1 MKSRY
6 VVAALLA
13 ACGSDPP
20 TPSVIPADYATTF
33 TKVRPCLPSIEH
45 GPRNVVVFASPDAV
59 TTYQTL
65 TGDYPDGAM
74 LVKEE
79 YASSD
84 QSCAGSILR
93 WTASQKL
100 AAGSSTATLDWHWQ
114 ELDAHKAVKTDDDQ
128 SCIACHTNCVP
139 GGSEGGYRYT
149 CSAPGQ

>member
-1 MKSRY
+1 MIKLACIT
-6 VVAALLA
+6 AALLV
-13 ACGSDPP
+13 ACGSDP
-20 TPSVIPADYATTF
+20 TPSVVPADYATAF
-33 TKVRPCLPSIEH
+33 TKVRVCLPSIEH

-65 TGDYPDGAM
+65 MGEYPEGSM

-84 QSCAGSILR
+84 QSCSGAIQR
-93 WTASQKL
+93 WTVSQKL
-100 AAGSSTATLDWHWQ
+100 AAGSSPDTLDWHWQ

-128 SCIACHTNCVP
+128 TCIVCHTGCVP
-139 GGSEGGYRYT
+139 GGNEGGYRYT